1 MNKSLIIL
9 SIFCC
14 NILLAQSSPYNCI
27 DIKQSSERLACYDS
41 FFAKNKTTANNN
53 QSIVKKEKV
62 KIFTFVTKTPEQ
74 IGKKIFFTT
83 ESGEEWQSKTPLSI
97 NQANQFKQGT
107 PVMLE
112 TASKNIFWM
121 VNRSDNLRIEVVKVK

>member
-1 MNKSLIIL
+1 
-9 SIFCC
+9 
-14 NILLAQSSPYNCI
+14 LLAQSSPYNCI

-41 FFAKNKTTANNN
+41 FFAKNKTTSNSN
-53 QSIVKKEKV
+53 QPIAKKEKV

-121 VNRSDNLRIEVVKVK
+121 VNRSNNLRIEVVKVK

>member
-14 NILLAQSSPYNCI
+14 NILLAQSSPYKCI
-27 DIKQSSERLACYDS
+27 DIKQSPERLACYDS
-41 FFAKNKTTANNN
+41 FFAKNKTTLNSN

-121 VNRSDNLRIEVVKVK
+121 VNRSNNLRIEVIKVK

>member
-14 NILLAQSSPYNCI
+14 NILLAQSSPYKCI

-41 FFAKNKTTANNN
+41 FFAKNKTTLNSN
-53 QSIVKKEKV
+53 QSIAKKEKV
-62 KIFTFVTKTPEQ
+62 KIFTFITMASKQ
-74 IGKKIFFTT
+74 IGKKILFTT
-83 ESGEEWQSKTPLSI
+83 ESGEEWESKTPLSI

-107 PVMLE
+107 PIMLE

-121 VNRSDNLRIEVVKVK
+121 VNRSNNLRIEVVKVK